1 MWCLK
6 RTTWCKKSYK
16 MHYVVQK
23 KAHQAHSHKS
33 DYRKG
38 KSRPLGDRRPT
49 GEVRGV
55 RPSMNGRALGHGN
68 DRHNCH
74 SKGNRRHN
82 LERLAQM
89 PFKGKSPACLG
100 NCLEMLT
107 IPVVLVPKAVVYES
121 VAIMSCF
128 K

>member
-1 MWCLK
+1 MWCRK
-6 RTTWCKKSYK
+6 KPTRRTRRKVITVKE
-16 MHYVVQK
+16 
-23 KAHQAHSHKS
+23 KADHSEAEG
-33 DYRKG
+33 RQ
-38 KSRPLGDRRPT
+38 
-49 GEVRGV
+49 GEF
-55 RPSMNGRALGHGN
+55 RALGHGN